1 MNYATPQI
9 EELFLNFD
17 MECEK
22 AMEYTKGE
30 YNLMRAGRAN
40 PKLVENI
47 KVDYYGAPTPINQ
60 MGNISIP
67 EPRCLVISLWDK
79 SALKLVEKAILSAN
93 IGVTPQ
99 NDGTVIRL
107 TFPVLTEE
115 RRKELVKQVK
125 EACRRH
131 QGGAAQ
137 RPPLRHGRTQKGKGS
152 QNRFG
157 RPYLRLR
164 AGSGQTACQTDRSGR
179 QTCQRKGS
187 GRNVRVTAIQRNEH
201 KRPYRT

>member
-1 MNYATPQI
+1 MNYANPQI
-9 EELFLNFD
+9 EEIFLNFQ

-22 AMEYTKGE
+22 AIDYTKGE

-40 PKLVENI
+40 PKIVEGI
-47 KVDYYGAPTPINQ
+47 KVDYYGAMTPINQ

-79 SALKLVEKAILSAN
+79 SALKLVEKAILAAN

-125 EACRRH
+125 KLAEDTKVVLRNARRDALEGLKKEKNAKTVSEDLIADYEGEVDKQLSKH
-131 QGGAAQ
+131 IE
-137 RPPLRHGRTQKGKGS
+137 TVDKMSKEKE
-152 QNRFG
+152 
-157 RPYLRLR
+157 
-164 AGSGQTACQTDRSGR
+164 TDVLS
-179 QTCQRKGS
+179 
-187 GRNVRVTAIQRNEH
+187 V
-201 KRPYRT
+201 

>member
-9 EELFLNFD
+9 EEIFLNFELNCD
-17 MECEK
+17 K
-22 AMEYTKGE
+22 AIDYMKNE

-47 KVDYYGAPTPINQ
+47 RVDYYGAPTPINQ

-67 EPRCLVISLWDK
+67 EPRCLLVTLWDK
-79 SALKLVEKAILSAN
+79 SALKDVEKAILAAN

-115 RRKELVKQVK
+115 RRRDLVKQVK
-125 EACRRH
+125 KLAEDTKVVLRNARREAMDGLKKEKNAKTVSEDLIANYEEEVDKALAK
-131 QGGAAQ
+131 QIE
-137 RPPLRHGRTQKGKGS
+137 LVDKLSKDKE
-152 QNRFG
+152 
-157 RPYLRLR
+157 
-164 AGSGQTACQTDRSGR
+164 TDVMS
-179 QTCQRKGS
+179 
-187 GRNVRVTAIQRNEH
+187 V
-201 KRPYRT
+201 

>member
-125 EACRRH
+125 KLAEDTKVVLRNARRSVMDGLKKEKAAKTVSEDLISVYEQEVDKQLATQIEAVDKL
-131 QGGAAQ
+131 AKEKEADVM
-137 RPPLRHGRTQKGKGS
+137 S
-152 QNRFG
+152 
-157 RPYLRLR
+157 
-164 AGSGQTACQTDRSGR
+164 
-179 QTCQRKGS
+179 
-187 GRNVRVTAIQRNEH
+187 V
-201 KRPYRT
+201 

>member
-9 EELFLNFD
+9 EEIFLNFEMSCD
-17 MECEK
+17 K
-22 AMEYTKGE
+22 AIEYMKGE
-30 YNLMRAGRAN
+30 FNLMRAGRAN

-67 EPRCLVISLWDK
+67 EPRCLVITLWDK
-79 SALKLVEKAILSAN
+79 SALKDVEKAILAAN

-115 RRKELVKQVK
+115 RRRDLVKQVK
-125 EACRRH
+125 KLAEDTKVVLRNARREAMDGLKKEKNAKTVSEDLISDYENEIDKSLSK
-131 QGGAAQ
+131 QIEMVDK
-137 RPPLRHGRTQKGKGS
+137 LSKEKE
-152 QNRFG
+152 
-157 RPYLRLR
+157 
-164 AGSGQTACQTDRSGR
+164 TDVMS
-179 QTCQRKGS
+179 
-187 GRNVRVTAIQRNEH
+187 V
-201 KRPYRT
+201 

>member
-125 EACRRH
+125 KLAEDTKVVLRNARRSVMDGLKRKR
-131 QGGAAQ
+131 QPKPF
-137 RPPLRHGRTQKGKGS
+137 RKTLSPTTSRKWTNSLP
-152 QNRFG
+152 NR
-157 RPYLRLR
+157 
-164 AGSGQTACQTDRSGR
+164 
-179 QTCQRKGS
+179 
-187 GRNVRVTAIQRNEH
+187 
-201 KRPYRT
+201 

>member
-1 MNYATPQI
+1 MNYATSQI

-22 AMEYTKGE
+22 AIEYTKGE

-125 EACRRH
+125 KLAEDTKVVLRNARRSVMDGLKKEKAAKTVSEDLISDYEQEVDKQLAKQIEAVDKL
-131 QGGAAQ
+131 AKEKEADVM
-137 RPPLRHGRTQKGKGS
+137 S
-152 QNRFG
+152 
-157 RPYLRLR
+157 
-164 AGSGQTACQTDRSGR
+164 
-179 QTCQRKGS
+179 
-187 GRNVRVTAIQRNEH
+187 V
-201 KRPYRT
+201 